1 LCGGGGGGGNGWPG
15 VLDDIFRGR
24 GGGGGGGTGFSS
36 IIEIIFGGGGG
47 GGGSSFFWEKPVVG
61 IKTVITS
68 MDRQE
73 INFLIKK
80 ILIEMLTS

>member
-1 LCGGGGGGGNGWPG
+1 LYGGGGGGGNGWPG

-47 GGGSSFFWEKPVVG
+47 GGGSSFFWEKPVVE
-61 IKTVITS
+61 IKTAITS
-68 MDRQE
+68 TDRQE

-80 ILIEMLTS
+80 F